1 MDSALDAEIY
11 DERVSNFALKFNLSR
26 YGKVTVAATAA
37 AEAIKGGEAGEPF
50 TNETL
55 MQELME
61 G

>member
-1 MDSALDAEIY
+1 VHL
-11 DERVSNFALKFNLSR
+11 RF
-26 YGKVTVAATAA
+26 GQVTPTATAA
-37 AEAIKGGEAGEPF
+37 TEAIKGGEAGDPF